1 MALSLP
7 HTFAFSCLPCIHVY
21 CTSAPSLHREVRVR
35 IKSFLFFFTVF
46 DFLKNPLCFGPL
58 VWLIRINGHLVAVIG
73 PSLSE
78 PHTSGTALKDSV
90 YVGLLAY
97 VHVCVA
103 IYELIQMYTNIS
115 NFHTRAKALQNSCS
129 VQVYTMDPSLSNSPP
144 MYLLNATE
152 DFSPCNVTQHR

>member
-1 MALSLP
+1 MAHSLP
-7 HTFAFSCLPCIHVY
+7 HTFAFNCLPCMHVY
-21 CTSAPSLHREVRVR
+21 CASAPSLHREVRVR
-35 IKSFLFFFTVF
+35 VKSFYFFWLCLT
-46 DFLKNPLCFGPL
+46 FLKTPLCFGPL

-97 VHVCVA
+97 VDVRVA
-103 IYELIQMYTNIS
+103 IYELIQMYTYIS

-129 VQVYTMDPSLSNSPP
+129 VQVYTMDPSLSNSRRCI
-144 MYLLNATE
+144 Y
-152 DFSPCNVTQHR
+152 